1 MKKKVFEEGKTY
13 TYEEIE
19 EILRYAIGDVTNII
33 SKKTEGSRK
42 MFKDKETRDFKRT
55 LYDMKIMCELSIYRM
70 YVLGQNVK

>member
-19 EILRYAIGDVTNII
+19 EILRYAINDVTNII

-42 MFKDKETRDFKRT
+42 MFKDKEIRDFKRT
-55 LYDMKIMCELSIYRM
+55 LDDMKIMCELSIYEM

>member
-42 MFKDKETRDFKRT
+42 MFKDKEIRDFKRT
-55 LYDMKIMCELSIYRM
+55 LDDMKIMCELSIYEM

>member
-42 MFKDKETRDFKRT
+42 MFKDKEIRNFKRT
-55 LYDMKIMCELSIYRM
+55 LDDMKIMCELSIYEM